1 MKDTQDYIVIIGSV
15 LNLVK
20 RWSVVVKVDV
30 SKIFVKVCSLDDEEL
45 VPTLYDAIIK
55 ADKPE
60 NLHFGVYLHY
70 KDKQS
75 LEVLMDNLKELK
87 KEGSKFTI
95 LTAEFS
101 QYLLGVGKSRATV
114 DNMYDDEEYVLQ
126 IDSHSWFP
134 FSWDSRLIDLIKHH
148 NPKTILSG
156 YCAPY
161 IYDDHGV
168 RTPVDIGKLLLKKFT
183 PEKVINDWLDPQWIT
198 IYPETDQPFIKT
210 EFCANFSF
218 GTYEWGKYSGIYEK
232 AIFFSEEPVQT
243 VNLRRKGFELLY
255 PNINEPL
262 ICHLYKNDIKDKGT
276 RKDFTDYLSDHDAD
290 YLLNVMDRHYYDSYF
305 FPKLT

>member
-1 MKDTQDYIVIIGSV
+1 
-15 LNLVK
+15 
-20 RWSVVVKVDV
+20 VKVDV

-75 LEVLMDNLKELK
+75 LQVLMDNLKELK

-114 DNMYDDEEYVLQ
+114 DNMYDNEEYVLQ

-148 NPKTILSG
+148 NTKTILSG

-161 IYDDHGV
+161 GYDEHGV
-168 RTPVDIGKLLLKKFT
+168 RSPIDMGKLLYKQHTDKPVFNT
-183 PEKVINDWLDPQWIT
+183 WLFPQWNLV
-198 IYPETDQPFIKT
+198 YPEDDQYFIDID
-210 EFCANFSF
+210 FCANFSF
-218 GTYEWGKYSGIYEK
+218 GTYEWGRYSGIYEK
-232 AIFFSEEPVQT
+232 AIFFSEEPIQT
-243 VNLRRKGFELLY
+243 MNLKSKGFNILY
-255 PNINEPL
+255 PNIDEPM
-262 ICHLYKNDIKDKGT
+262 ICHLYKNDIKDRGR
-276 RKDFTDYLSDHDAD
+276 RKDFTDYLTPHDSD
-290 YLLNVMDRHYYDSYF
+290 YLLNIMDRHYYEDYLQSRN
-305 FPKLT
+305 K